1 MLSSAFLKQGAF
13 HDSKVLKLLD
23 FLRKPNPIICF
34 RCRLWGP
41 TSEQGRAK
49 RGEL

>member
-13 HDSKVLKLLD
+13 HDSQVLKLLD

>member
-1 MLSSAFLKQGAF
+1 MLSSGAF

-23 FLRKPNPIICF
+23 FLRKPNPINCF
-34 RCRLWGP
+34 RCGMWGP
-41 TSEQGRAK
+41 TSKQGRAK